1 MNPMSTKRASRPLGA
16 ICLRCAL
23 PLVVA
28 ACGSSSGS
36 PNGEPVSTPGLDS
49 GSEPDGADAGQA
61 PAIDDGVSDGGAGDA
76 GGSDGGGSDAGVS
89 EGGRATDAAAGT
101 TYTMYVTFYGWEDN
115 SPPGGAIAFGKSDG
129 YPTVHDVAGG
139 TGSYADPLT
148 LATDRLELA
157 VGTIV
162 YLPFLQKY
170 AMVEDDCVECD
181 TDWTSGKKRH
191 VDVWMNSNG
200 TETTKALYACEDHWT
215 QDATSVE
222 VAPPSG
228 RPVDLSPLFDPA
240 TNTCA
245 SSP

>member
-1 MNPMSTKRASRPLGA
+1 MSTKRTSWALGTV
-16 ICLRCAL
+16 CLPCAL
-23 PLVVA
+23 SLAVA
-28 ACGSSSGS
+28 ACGSSSGQRS
-36 PNGEPVSTPGLDS
+36 GEPTPQLDA
-49 GSEPDGADAGQA
+49 GSEPDGADGEATTLEGGQDAG
-61 PAIDDGVSDGGAGDA
+61 DGGVSDVGRAGD
-76 GGSDGGGSDAGVS
+76 GSASDAGQP
-89 EGGRATDAAAGT
+89 ADAAHGADGAAGT

-115 SPPGGAIAFGKSDG
+115 SPPGGAIAFARSDG
-129 YPTVHDVAGG
+129 HPTVHDMAGG

-170 AMVEDDCVECD
+170 AVMEDDCAECD
-181 TDWTSGKKRH
+181 TDWASGMKRH

-200 TETTKALYACEDHWT
+200 TETAKALYACEDQWT
-215 QDATSVE
+215 RDASSVE
-222 VAPPSG
+222 VDPPSD
-228 RPVDLSPLFDPA
+228 RTVDLSPLFDPA